1 MEEVK
6 LELGHLDIVIN
17 AAGIANELDP
27 QKVIDVNFV
36 RRCSFKF
43 LFNSKI
49 ISLNDISGR
58 NCQLYVDWYRLN
70 AERFERRITQ

>member
-1 MEEVK
+1 MDQNKLKKVMEEVK

-43 LFNSKI
+43 FNSKI
-49 ISLNDISGR
+49 IFLNFISL
-58 NCQLYVDWYRLN
+58 
-70 AERFERRITQ
+70 F